1 MRRREFIS
9 LIGGTTL
16 AWPFAAQAQQPS
28 MPVIGFLHSASPEQ
42 NVRRV
47 SAYLQGLKDGGFV
60 DGQNVKIEYRWADG
74 NESLL
79 PDLAANL
86 IGRGVAVI
94 VTPGST
100 PAALVAKAATTTI
113 PLVVTTGADPVALGL
128 VTSINHPGGNIT
140 GVSSM
145 NADIAAKRLGVL
157 EGLVPEAA
165 RYFTLINPRSPLAEP
180 SLKDLQSGAAS
191 LGIHID
197 VLRASTDSEID
208 TAFADLPQQAG
219 TALVFGPDQYFY
231 SRRTRI
237 VALAA
242 KRLLPTVFDVR
253 DYVDAG
259 GLSSYGSDYLSVMEL
274 AGGYTARIL
283 KGEKPGDLPFL
294 QPTKFEM
301 VINLKTAKALALQV
315 PPSLLAI
322 ADDVIE

>member
-1 MRRREFIS
+1 MRRREFIA
-9 LIGGTTL
+9 IVGGAMSGWPL
-16 AWPFAAQAQQPS
+16 AARSQQPS
-28 MPVIGFLHSASPEQ
+28 LPVIGFLHSASPEQ
-42 NVRRV
+42 NVKRV

-60 DGQNVKIEYRWADG
+60 DGQNVKIEYRWANG

-79 PDLAANL
+79 PGLAADL

-100 PAALVAKAATTTI
+100 PAALVAKASTSTI
-113 PLVVTTGADPVALGL
+113 PLVVTTGADPVALG
-128 VTSINHPGGNIT
+128 VVASINHPGGNIT

-145 NADIAAKRLGVL
+145 NADVAAKRLGVL
-157 EGLVPEAA
+157 KELVPEAA
-165 RYFTLINPRSPLAEP
+165 HYFTLINPTSPLAEP

-191 LGIHID
+191 LGIHVE
-197 VLRASTDSEID
+197 VLRASTDTEID
-208 TAFADLPQQAG
+208 AAFAGLPQQAD

-231 SRRTRI
+231 SRRARI
-237 VALAA
+237 AALAA
-242 KRLLPTVFDVR
+242 KHALPTVFDVR

-259 GLSSYGSDYLSVMEL
+259 GLSSYGTDYFSVMQL
-274 AGGYTARIL
+274 AGDYTARIL

-301 VINLKTAKALALQV
+301 VLNLKTAKALGLNV

-322 ADDVIE
+322 ADDVVE